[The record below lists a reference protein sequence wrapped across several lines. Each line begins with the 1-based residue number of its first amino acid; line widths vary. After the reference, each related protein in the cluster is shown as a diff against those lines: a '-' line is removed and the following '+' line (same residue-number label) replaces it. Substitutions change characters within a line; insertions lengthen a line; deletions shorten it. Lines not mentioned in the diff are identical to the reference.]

1 MCGVTI
7 FTSEC
12 GLIRIASAL
21 LQLNLHTVYLVH
33 VLRMRRVVRHLLDVC
48 PKLNARGRM
57 VTVRARDKG
66 IDFIPLFFAIL
77 N

>member
-12 GLIRIASAL
+12 GLIRTAGAL
-21 LQLNLHTVYLVH
+21 LQFNLHTIYL

-57 VTVRARDKG
+57 VTVRARDKE
-66 IDFIPLFFAIL
+66 
-77 N
+77 